1 MFSSHTQFPPKSV
14 FRNFLLVAA
23 AFELFSTIGCGG
35 SAQPKAVASNPAAPG
50 SGSSA
55 SGAPAPPPPATP
67 PPPTTP
73 APAPTP
79 TPAPGAHGPVIL
91 VVEEN
96 HGYSSAIG
104 SGAMPYL
111 NSLAAQNS
119 LATQYYANTHPS
131 IGNYFMMTAGQIITN
146 DDKIGRAS

>member
-1 MFSSHTQFPPKSV
+1 MFSSHTPFSPKSV

-23 AFELFSTIGCGG
+23 ALSLFSTTGCGG
-35 SAQPKAVASNPAAPG
+35 RGQQNPLASNPAAPPPG

-55 SGAPAPPPPATP
+55 SAAPAPPPPATP

-79 TPAPGAHGPVIL
+79 AAGGAHGPVIL

-111 NSLAAQNS
+111 NSLAAQNV
-119 LATQYYANTHPS
+119 LATQY
-131 IGNYFMMTAGQIITN
+131 
-146 DDKIGRAS
+146 

>member
-1 MFSSHTQFPPKSV
+1 MFSSHTQFSPKSV
-14 FRNFLLVAA
+14 FRNLLLVAA
-23 AFELFSTIGCGG
+23 AFALFSTTGCGG
-35 SAQPKAVASNPAAPG
+35 RGQQNPVASNPAAPAPG
-50 SGSSA
+50 AGSSA
-55 SGAPAPPPPATP
+55 SAAPAPPPPSTPP

-79 TPAPGAHGPVIL
+79 TPAPGAHGPVVL

-96 HGYSSAIG
+96 HGYSSVIG

-131 IGNYFMMTAGQIITN
+131 
-146 DDKIGRAS
+146 